1 MLKLKVMAKNS
12 SLLVYKA
19 SKDSV
24 ISMLGNTLI
33 YIKSVFPIAKKNN
46 DSNQKTCNNIIDRK
60 DVGKM
65 CRSICGIELFIYGDG
80 KYSLV

>member
-1 MLKLKVMAKNS
+1 MAKNS

-19 SKDSV
+19 SNDSV

-33 YIKSVFPIAKKNN
+33 NIKSVFPIAKKKNN
-46 DSNQKTCNNIIDRK
+46 DSDQKTCNNIIDRK

-65 CRSICGIELFIYGDG
+65 CRSICI
-80 KYSLV
+80 